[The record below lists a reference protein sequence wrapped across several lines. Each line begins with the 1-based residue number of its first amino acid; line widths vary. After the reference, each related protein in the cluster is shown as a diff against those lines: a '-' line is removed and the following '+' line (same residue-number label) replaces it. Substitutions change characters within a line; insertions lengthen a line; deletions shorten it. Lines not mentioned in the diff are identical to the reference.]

1 MLGYPALLVRVLAL
15 GLPLLVAGCAALTPA
30 PTPILPPDEL
40 YKTGETELN
49 NRRYEEAR
57 QNFRKIVE
65 RHPNSSYAPKARF
78 YIGEAFYREAEFDK
92 AVKEFEGFLAFFPR
106 HEIADLVQYRLAMSY
121 YDQMKPVEQDQ
132 ALTQRALDQFKKL
145 VKEYPQSR
153 YATDGLAKIDK
164 CRERIAQ
171 KEVWVAN
178 YYFTQG
184 NPSSAR
190 QRLELVLKDYSRT
203 AVIPETLYLLAEV
216 NFYEGKN
223 AEAIELLHKVDTLVV
238 DKTGTLTEGKPKLVT
253 VEPAPDWV
261 SVTELLASTPAVNAE
276 VCTQPAEQVRFDN
289 RSTVPAKPRKSRS
302 GRLTH
307 CTGSRNGFVCI
318 RVWSTSTVSR

>member
-1 MLGYPALLVRVLAL
+1 LRVFPLRVCYMYGPISMLGYPTLLVRVLVMS
-15 GLPLLVAGCAALTPA
+15 LLLVVAGCSAIMPG
-30 PTPILPPDEL
+30 PTPILPPEEL
-40 YKTGETELN
+40 YKAGETELG

-57 QNFRKIVE
+57 VNFRKIVE

-78 YIGEAFYREAEFDK
+78 YVGEAYYREAEFDK

-132 ALTQRALDQFKKL
+132 GITQKALEQFKKL

-153 YATDGLAKIDK
+153 YATDALAKIDK

-184 NPSSAR
+184 NPSAAR

-203 AVIPETLYLLAEV
+203 AVVPETLYLLAEV

-223 AEAIELLHKVDTLVV
+223 TEAIELLRRLSVDY
-238 DKTGTLTEGKPKLVT
+238 DYTEWGRRGK
-253 VEPAPDWV
+253 
-261 SVTELLASTPAVNAE
+261 
-276 VCTQPAEQVRFDN
+276 Q
-289 RSTVPAKPRKSRS
+289 
-302 GRLTH
+302 RLISA
-307 CTGSRNGFVCI
+307 GVAGNKR
-318 RVWSTSTVSR
+318 

>member
-1 MLGYPALLVRVLAL
+1 MYLPISMLGYPALLVRVLVIGLLLL
-15 GLPLLVAGCAALTPA
+15 GSGCAMLTPA
-30 PTPILPPDEL
+30 PTPILPPEEL
-40 YKTGETELN
+40 YRAGETELN

-57 QNFRKIVE
+57 LNFRKIVE
-65 RHPNSSYAPKARF
+65 RHPNSSYAAKARF
-78 YIGEAFYREAEFDK
+78 YIGEAYYREAEFDK

-106 HEIADLVQYRLAMSY
+106 HEIADLVQFRLAMSY

-132 ALTQRALDQFKKL
+132 GLTQKALDQFKRL
-145 VKEYPQSR
+145 VKDYPQSR

-178 YYFTQG
+178 YYYTQG
-184 NPSSAR
+184 NPSAAR

-223 AEAIELLHKVDTLVV
+223 AEAIELLRRLSADYDFTEWGRRGKQRLNNAGLA
-238 DKTGTLTEGKPKLVT
+238 GTK
-253 VEPAPDWV
+253 
-261 SVTELLASTPAVNAE
+261 
-276 VCTQPAEQVRFDN
+276 R
-289 RSTVPAKPRKSRS
+289 
-302 GRLTH
+302 
-307 CTGSRNGFVCI
+307 
-318 RVWSTSTVSR
+318 

>member
-1 MLGYPALLVRVLAL
+1 MRVKSLAVSSALAASLILLLGGCGTFMDWLKQRPQ
-15 GLPLLVAGCAALTPA
+15 PLLPA
-30 PTPILPPDEL
+30 SDLYAKGEMEL
-40 YKTGETELN
+40 D
-49 NRRYEEAR
+49 RSRYADAR
-57 QNFRKIVE
+57 LAFLKIVE
-65 RHPNSSYAPKARF
+65 RHPQSTYAPRARF
-78 YIGEAFYREAEFDK
+78 LIGEAYYREGDWDK
-92 AVKEFEGFLAFFPR
+92 AIKEFETFLSFYPR
-106 HEIADLVQYRLAMSY
+106 HQIADLVQFRLAMSY

-132 ALTQRALDQFKKL
+132 GITQKALDQFKKL

-184 NPSSAR
+184 NPSAAR

-223 AEAIELLHKVDTLVV
+223 TEAIELLRRLSVDY
-238 DKTGTLTEGKPKLVT
+238 DYTEWGRRGK
-253 VEPAPDWV
+253 
-261 SVTELLASTPAVNAE
+261 
-276 VCTQPAEQVRFDN
+276 Q
-289 RSTVPAKPRKSRS
+289 
-302 GRLTH
+302 RLISA
-307 CTGSRNGFVCI
+307 GVAGNKR
-318 RVWSTSTVSR
+318 

>member
-1 MLGYPALLVRVLAL
+1 MLRYPALLVRVLAL
-15 GLPLLVAGCAALTPA
+15 GLPLLVAGCAALY
-30 PTPILPPDEL
+30 D
-40 YKTGETELN
+40 
-49 NRRYEEAR
+49 EAR

-190 QRLELVLKDYSRT
+190 QRLELVLRDYSRT

-223 AEAIELLHKVDTLVV
+223 AEAIDLLRRLSVDY
-238 DKTGTLTEGKPKLVT
+238 DFTEWGRRGK
-253 VEPAPDWV
+253 
-261 SVTELLASTPAVNAE
+261 
-276 VCTQPAEQVRFDN
+276 Q
-289 RSTVPAKPRKSRS
+289 
-302 GRLTH
+302 RLISA
-307 CTGSRNGFVCI
+307 GVAGNKR
-318 RVWSTSTVSR
+318 